1 MPLLLP
7 PGERY
12 MDNNQ
17 PNFRHSLGA
26 EAKAKVTGLTG
37 TITMRS
43 QALYGCNR
51 YLIQGKVD
59 KDGKVPEAWWV
70 DEEDITVT
78 APNAVTAPRNERG
91 GPMSKHY

>member
-1 MPLLLP
+1 
-7 PGERY
+7 
-12 MDNNQ
+12 MDTNT
-17 PNFRHSLGA
+17 PNFRHPLGA
-26 EAKAKVTGLTG
+26 EVKARVTGLTG

-70 DEEDITVT
+70 DEEDIDVT
-78 APNAVTAPRNERG
+78 RAGAVTAPKRDTG